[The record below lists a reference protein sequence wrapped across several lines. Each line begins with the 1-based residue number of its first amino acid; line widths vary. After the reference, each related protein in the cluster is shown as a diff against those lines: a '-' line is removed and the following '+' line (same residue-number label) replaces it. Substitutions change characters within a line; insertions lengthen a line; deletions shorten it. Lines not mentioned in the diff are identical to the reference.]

1 MKLIYY
7 CSRLREEPRKIRF
20 LLSRLLW
27 ASRLCHF
34 FVIDRVG
41 YILRFYPTSLS
52 ASLWVGAGN
61 CTRQIDNDEEFL
73 AAYLKKGDVVC
84 DIGANIGSMALRA
97 AYEVGASGCVLA
109 FEPHPRTFEFLR
121 KNISLNNFSNVLA
134 HNVAIG
140 ERENNVRLENRRS
153 DDQNQITGVGQIRIQ
168 LKTLD
173 GFTGKCESLSLLKI
187 DVEGY
192 EKFVLMGASKTI
204 QKTAC
209 IYFESYNKHFT
220 QYGYS
225 TDELLQILRWH
236 GFRLFRRNGNALERL
251 PVGYGSDIC
260 ENLIAVRDQ
269 AEFLQRTGYVLSD
282 GSS

>member
-7 CSRLREEPRKIRF
+7 CSRLREEPRKFRF

-61 CTRQIDNDEEFL
+61 CTRQIDNDEDFL
-73 AAYLKKGDVVC
+73 AAYLRKGDVVC

-97 AYEVGASGCVLA
+97 AYIVGASGCVLA

-121 KNISLNNFSNVLA
+121 KNISLNNFANVVA
-134 HNVAIG
+134 YNVAIG
-140 ERENNVRLENRRS
+140 EMEKNVRLENRRS
-153 DDQNQITGVGQIRIQ
+153 DDQNQITGEGKIRIQ

-173 GFTGKCESLSLLKI
+173 DFTGKCESLSLLKI

-209 IYFESYNKHFT
+209 IYFESYNKHFS

-225 TDELLQILRWH
+225 TDELLQMLRRN
-236 GFRLFRRNGNALERL
+236 GFRLFRRNGNALECL